1 MSRRE
6 QLQIDLK
13 NALKRG
19 DKLRVSTIRLLN
31 ADLQNREIA
40 KGKTLDDTDVVDA
53 VVLATKKRREAIQLA
68 RQYGREDVASQE
80 EQELAILEGYLP
92 TQMSPEAI
100 LQHIDSVMRQLD
112 SVSPK
117 DFGRIMQ
124 ALMPVLKGQA
134 DGNLVSRLVRERL
147 HNLLHTS

>member
-1 MSRRE
+1 MPIRE

-13 NALKRG
+13 DALKRG

-40 KGKTLDDTDVVDA
+40 KGKTLDDTDVMDA
-53 VVLATKKRREAIQLA
+53 VQLATKKRREAIMFA
-68 RQYGREDVASQE
+68 RQYGREEMAHQE
-80 EQELAILEGYLP
+80 EQELAILEAYLP
-92 TQMSPEAI
+92 TQLSPEAI
-100 LQHIDSVMRQLD
+100 VERIDTVIHQLGV
-112 SVSPK
+112 VSAK

-124 ALMPVLKGQA
+124 ALMPTVKGQA

-147 HNLLHTS
+147 HALSLTS

>member
-13 NALKRG
+13 NALKCG

-40 KGKTLDDTDVVDA
+40 KGKTLDDSDVVEA
-53 VVLATKKRREAIQLA
+53 VVLATKKRREAIMLA
-68 RQYGREDVASQE
+68 RQYGREDVASRE

-92 TQMSPEAI
+92 TQMSPEVI
-100 LQHIDSVMRQLD
+100 GQHIDSVIRQFD

-134 DGNLVSRLVRERL
+134 DGSLVSRLVHERL
-147 HNLLHTS
+147 HNLLHAS